1 MTLLGTTL
9 ILLVLGQGIKIHG
22 IELET
27 NLRPIGGLSHFHD
40 HSYFETVRQAGGGLR
55 LRNAYGRSWSQNR
68 GPLVLGRNG
77 RRSGRNRTP
86 ESVNTTNPQDK
97 RDSMTPGSNGAAS
110 NDGGLIK
117 WENVT
122 DRFAWRRKKRQT
134 VECCKKIILSSSGPA
149 GERQWDRLGLYY
161 STGQILHGRMV
172 YQHENWTQ
180 SIFYIYGEYDGW
192 LLGPTPDV
200 NFGGIKNSHDGMCV
214 HTSDVMDSK
223 GWGYY
228 GGPKD
233 TKDPEEAYPYWKHDD
248 GTLAIRCVPNT
259 VHIDSRKVPDETR
272 GPMLRKLYRRSGRLI
287 REKCGPPPVR
297 GKLNM
302 DAWIVTAR
310 CGGDCHKTD
319 ITLSLGNGE
328 ADILIVAAQSE
339 LDLTKYCFRCHSFW
353 SGRLL
358 SGKESSWS
366 TIVPGLSFRMYVII
380 VGYADYVSLNV
391 KIDSSNLVD
400 ASSHKLK

>member
-27 NLRPIGGLSHFHD
+27 NLRLIGGLSHFHD

-134 VECCKKIILSSSGPA
+134 VGKI
-149 GERQWDRLGLYY
+149 
-161 STGQILHGRMV
+161 
-172 YQHENWTQ
+172 
-180 SIFYIYGEYDGW
+180 
-192 LLGPTPDV
+192 
-200 NFGGIKNSHDGMCV
+200 
-214 HTSDVMDSK
+214 
-223 GWGYY
+223 
-228 GGPKD
+228 
-233 TKDPEEAYPYWKHDD
+233 
-248 GTLAIRCVPNT
+248 
-259 VHIDSRKVPDETR
+259 
-272 GPMLRKLYRRSGRLI
+272 
-287 REKCGPPPVR
+287 
-297 GKLNM
+297 
-302 DAWIVTAR
+302 
-310 CGGDCHKTD
+310 
-319 ITLSLGNGE
+319 
-328 ADILIVAAQSE
+328 
-339 LDLTKYCFRCHSFW
+339 
-353 SGRLL
+353 
-358 SGKESSWS
+358 
-366 TIVPGLSFRMYVII
+366 
-380 VGYADYVSLNV
+380 
-391 KIDSSNLVD
+391 
-400 ASSHKLK
+400 